1 MSDFQKSAAALA
13 SSPAVQNL
21 KFEREDWSLFRTI
34 EGLEQ
39 RAGVPKQWLRRLVLK
54 ELADNGLDIGAQVRV
69 GELHGGGYFVEDN
82 GAGIEPKEVTRL
94 FSIARPMMSTKLW
107 RLPSRGAFGT
117 KVKPAVAGDDGER
130 AAMARRRR

>member
-1 MSDFQKSAAALA
+1 
-13 SSPAVQNL
+13 
-21 KFEREDWSLFRTI
+21 

-82 GAGIEPKEVTRL
+82 GAGIEPKEARL

-107 RLPSRGAFGT
+107 RLPSRGALGRR
-117 KVKPAVAGDDGER
+117 VKPAVAGDDGER